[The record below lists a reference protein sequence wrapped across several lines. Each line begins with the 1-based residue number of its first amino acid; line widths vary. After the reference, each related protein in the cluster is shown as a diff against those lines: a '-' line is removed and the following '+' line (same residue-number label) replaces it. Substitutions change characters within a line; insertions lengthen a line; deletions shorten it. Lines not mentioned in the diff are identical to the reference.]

1 MDFSKFTT
9 EELEKMLEEHK
20 RELSRMILIAG
31 FEAKAQTIAD
41 IEFVLKE
48 RKENGKTK

>member
-1 MDFSKFTT
+1 MDFSKFTID
-9 EELEKMLEEHK
+9 ELELMLEEHK
-20 RELSRMILIAG
+20 AELSRMILTAG
-31 FEAKAQTIAD
+31 LEAKAQNIAD